1 MTEKDQ
7 SEPSRVDT
15 NEGSLRRLS
24 TIVRALPESELL
36 SLLARLGIRIDPAKR
51 LDVPSQAARA
61 LVGMP
66 EVRDPSRLA
75 APSHELL
82 IRIADAG
89 GILHVDAKPPGLEPL
104 MGRGVLFARRDR
116 KRIELVLPHAFLLQI
131 PSWSTEDPRS
141 LRALISQ
148 ASFETTSAIAAHYL
162 GRPCTPPIAL
172 ALEPAWDVL
181 SNESAL
187 QTEIDLL
194 AHAERKLLEAIEALG
209 GEVETAELLDL
220 EREPIRL
227 RSAKGVS
234 TTRRGAGFAL
244 ERRAFLIPVH
254 PNRHIVPSEV
264 ARIVGASRRNQL
276 AERRSGV
283 RARLE
288 SADHLPR
295 RAQFAKDPTPLA
307 LAAALWIREA
317 ATQRDSSADFK
328 PTIGIPRSL
337 ISRIAQSVGRPT
349 HHVSFIAVLAR
360 AIGLFESSSI
370 QTSSPCGAL
379 SLSEVHERIFRA
391 WLNGAVWDEAR
402 AEPEVLRA
410 AEGRREPSPTR
421 AVRDAIL
428 EALAELPSDRW
439 LPYPEL
445 EEYVKNDPRIDA
457 AMHLLRRWAERQS
470 TEASPVEV
478 MPLTKIIVS
487 VVLGS
492 LTQLGVL
499 DTGIDGDAVEAF
511 SLDFDRDPRSL
522 VEAPEPM
529 LREQLSSVLVRQNE
543 RTRHLLPAAVVAR
556 PERKPSEPSTGSFGE
571 RLQLTVGPAALV
583 GQVLS
588 LASILEVSRA
598 DTELELLV
606 SPAAIGRA
614 IARGVTPEEMRERIS
629 ALAPLPA
636 ELSEL
641 LTQASVVVGK
651 GALVAVSAFLWVD
664 NPDVREL
671 LRAARTTAEFF
682 LDPSPPGG
690 LLVAPGVDYE
700 RLCRRCRG
708 LGVEIEVA
716 PDLALRASRGSSRAF
731 TPLPQRASDAAVKQ
745 ADAPEAATPEEGSS
759 RSGTRS
765 VRRASVTLRETTR
778 VK

>member
-7 SEPSRVDT
+7 SEPARVDA

-24 TIVRALPESELL
+24 TIVRALPEGELL

-75 APSHELL
+75 GPSHELL

-181 SNESAL
+181 SNEAAL

-288 SADHLPR
+288 AADHLPR

-337 ISRIAQSVGRPT
+337 VAKIAQSVGRPT
-349 HHVSFIAVLAR
+349 HHVGFIAVLAR
-360 AIGLFESSSI
+360 AIGLFESSSV

-379 SLSEVHERIFRA
+379 SLGDVHERMFRA

-522 VEAPEPM
+522 VDAPEPM
-529 LREQLSSVLVRQNE
+529 LREQLSSVLVRQNA
-543 RTRHLLPAAVVAR
+543 RTRHLLPALGSAAKA
-556 PERKPSEPSTGSFGE
+556 ERKALAPTTGSFGE
-571 RLQLTVGPAALV
+571 RLQLTIGPAALV

-588 LASILEVSRA
+588 LSSILEVSRA

-606 SPAAIGRA
+606 SPAAIARA
-614 IARGVTPEEMRERIS
+614 ISRGITPDEVRERIS
-629 ALAPLPA
+629 ALAPLPP
-636 ELSEL
+636 ELSDL

-671 LRAARTTAEFF
+671 LRSARTTAEFF

-716 PDLALRASRGSSRAF
+716 ADLVLRASRGSSRAF
-731 TPLPQRASDAAVKQ
+731 TPLPQRASDSAVKQ
-745 ADAPEAATPEEGSS
+745 VEAPEASAEEGTS

-765 VRRASVTLRETTR
+765 VRRASVTMRETTK